1 MLQYPNDTVVVMN
14 RGNHECMTMNG
25 SRCGGFQYELLEKYG
40 STWGPALH
48 SLFGQLFSLLPL
60 ASVIQSTVVVLHGG
74 VGRDP
79 ETQLQSLKD
88 CPDSDEYQDEYF
100 LTPLVLASCNLSV
113 SNALTSETA
122 AASCNNG

>member
-74 VGRDP
+74 VGRNP

-88 CPDSDEYQDEYF
+88 CPKSKKCLKFD
-100 LTPLVLASCNLSV
+100 V
-113 SNALTSETA
+113 SPGS
-122 AASCNNG
+122 